1 MSQVTYMA
9 PVDEVRGK
17 LTLNRGND
25 SVIITRRKSYG
36 KTKNGTPRL
45 GPKEMYVYHKH
56 RGSWSPAVTSHRELF
71 KAAQKQAVAEMNN
84 PERLA
89 YWQPLFDKQFRHP
102 KQGEKHYSTILGFV
116 VAQILAELKSA
127 KQATAT
133 ETTTTKSDE

>member
-9 PVDEVRGK
+9 PVSEVRGK

-25 SVIITRRKSYG
+25 SLIVTRRKYYG

-56 RGSWSPAVTSHRELF
+56 QGAWAPAVTSHRELF
-71 KAAQKQAVAEMNN
+71 KVAQQQAVAEMND

-89 YWQPLFDKQFRHP
+89 HWQSLFEEQLDHPQPNQKQYV
-102 KQGEKHYSTILGFV
+102 KLQCYIA
-116 VAQILAELKSA
+116 AQLLK
-127 KQATAT
+127 KLKTQQ
-133 ETTTTKSDE
+133 

>member
-9 PVDEVRGK
+9 PVSEVRGK

-25 SVIITRRKSYG
+25 SLIVTRRKSYG

-56 RGSWSPAVTSHRELF
+56 QGKWSAGAEANRELF
-71 KAAQKQAVAEMNN
+71 KVAQQQATAEMND

-89 YWQPLFDKQFRHP
+89 HWQRLFEEQLDKP
-102 KQGEKHYSTILGFV
+102 KRGEKQYVKLPCYIA
-116 VAQILAELKSA
+116 AQLLLKMKA
-127 KQATAT
+127 
-133 ETTTTKSDE
+133 

>member
-9 PVDEVRGK
+9 PVSEVRGK

-25 SVIITRRKSYG
+25 SLIVTRRKSYG

-56 RGSWSPAVTSHRELF
+56 QGAWAPAVTSHRELF
-71 KAAQKQAVAEMNN
+71 KVAQQQATAEMND

-89 YWQPLFDKQFRHP
+89 HWQTLFEEQLDKP
-102 KQGEKHYSTILGFV
+102 KQGEKQYVKIQCYIA
-116 VAQILAELKSA
+116 AQWLRKLKT
-127 KQATAT
+127 QQ
-133 ETTTTKSDE
+133 

>member
-9 PVDEVRGK
+9 PVSEMRGK

-25 SVIITRRKSYG
+25 SLIVTRRKSYG

-56 RGSWSPAVTSHRELF
+56 QGAWAPAVTSHRELF
-71 KAAQKQAVAEMNN
+71 KVAQQQATAEMND

-89 YWQPLFDKQFRHP
+89 HWQALFEEQLDKP
-102 KQGEKHYSTILGFV
+102 KRGEKQYVKIQCYIA
-116 VAQILAELKSA
+116 AQLLRKLKT
-127 KQATAT
+127 QQ
-133 ETTTTKSDE
+133 

>member
-1 MSQVTYMA
+1 MA

-25 SVIITRRKSYG
+25 SVIVTRRKCYG

-56 RGSWSPAVTSHRELF
+56 QGKWSAGAEANRELF
-71 KAAQKQAVAEMNN
+71 KMAQQQAIAEMNN

-89 YWQPLFDKQFRHP
+89 HWQAMFEEQLDKP
-102 KQGEKHYSTILGFV
+102 KQGEKQYVKLPCYIA
-116 VAQILAELKSA
+116 AQLLLKMKA
-127 KQATAT
+127 
-133 ETTTTKSDE
+133 

>member
-25 SVIITRRKSYG
+25 SVIVTRRKCYG

-45 GPKEMYVYHKH
+45 GPKEMYVYRKH
-56 RGSWSPAVTSHRELF
+56 QGKWSAGAEANRELF
-71 KAAQKQAVAEMNN
+71 KVAQQQATAEMNN

-89 YWQPLFDKQFRHP
+89 HWQAMFEEQLDKP
-102 KQGEKHYSTILGFV
+102 KRGEKQYVKLPCYIA
-116 VAQILAELKSA
+116 AQLLKKLKA
-127 KQATAT
+127 
-133 ETTTTKSDE
+133 

>member
-56 RGSWSPAVTSHRELF
+56 QGAWSPAVTSHRELF
-71 KAAQKQAVAEMNN
+71 KLAQKQAVAEMNN
-84 PERLA
+84 PECLA
-89 YWQPLFDKQFRHP
+89 YWQTLFEEQLDKP
-102 KQGEKHYSTILGFV
+102 KPGEKQYIKLQCYIA
-116 VAQILAELKSA
+116 AQLLIKLKSDND
-127 KQATAT
+127 
-133 ETTTTKSDE
+133 TKTN